1 MVIECNMVVTL
12 EAELK
17 DSDGNVLGNAPE
29 TMVYLHGDH
38 GGIFPL
44 VEKGLAG
51 KAVGEEF
58 FISLQPEDAFGEYD
72 EALIRVEPQSVFPAN
87 VAIGN
92 QFEGVP
98 QGEEDDRWVVYTV
111 TDIADGQVVIDGNH
125 PLAGERLLFSCTVK
139 AVRAA
144 TEEELAHGH
153 VHGAHGAHH

>member
-1 MVIECNMVVTL
+1 MVIERNMVVTL

-111 TDIADGQVVIDGNH
+111 TDIADDKVVVDGNH
-125 PLAGERLLFSCTVK
+125 PLAGMALRFHCTVK
-139 AVRAA
+139 AVRKAT
-144 TEEELAHGH
+144 TEELEHGH
-153 VHGAHGAHH
+153 VHGAHGHHH